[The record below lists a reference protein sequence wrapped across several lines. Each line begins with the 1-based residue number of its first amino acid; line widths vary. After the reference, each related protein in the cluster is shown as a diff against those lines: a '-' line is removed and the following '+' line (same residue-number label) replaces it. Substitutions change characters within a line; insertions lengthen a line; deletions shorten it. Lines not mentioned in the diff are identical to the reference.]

1 MEEIMRYLLAL
12 VLIVVI
18 FFLVYCIFLETGTIF
33 QKIVMMIAVIISVCG
48 LLPRLLWKT
57 L

>member
-1 MEEIMRYLLAL
+1 MRYLLAL